1 MDNHVTRI
9 LKLIKNEDRG
19 RKGRKHKDPKKES
32 ELIGL
37 IEDFYTEYQSL
48 YAMFDHLRRES
59 GNVGRGR
66 NENEVSFSNS
76 SSDSEYFSSE
86 EFDSSS
92 GRIENEHKEEA
103 DRIRKELETAEF
115 EITDLKHKLASTSQE
130 KEALNSYYM
139 AAFSKIQ
146 EAEIINK
153 NERIEADKRE
163 KELLAI
169 IKAREIHGN
178 QASTRIKNLQSQ
190 LTGLKVEVKSF
201 CGQKRDMEAQIE
213 SKATEAKQEKEK
225 NTGLHARISELELSL
240 KEKDY
245 EVSSLQEKLKDNEE
259 YSMSKIADIM
269 AQASNLQ
276 LEANSF
282 HAQKAELEEKNQK
295 MVRERNGA
303 LAQVKG
309 LMDQVT
315 AMQIELETLHNQKS
329 ESDQQMEKEN
339 KETSKYPVV
348 IETLKD
354 ELAKMSMAEKRMMDE
369 KEGFHIQVKDLELE
383 VESLQNQ
390 KNELEELIKSKVCET
405 NQLKEDKEGLHARNL
420 ELERALTEKE
430 DKLSAL
436 QKKYEIK
443 ENEASTQV
451 MNIAQVNMLQDS
463 DSLLNKKSQLEPQIE
478 REKQGSSKR
487 PSQVSQNIKLKR
499 KIADGQRIVKNS
511 TINKTNGE
519 HRKAK
524 VWLQKSRLFP
534 QAAERKMEEL
544 AEAFCKNL
552 DDKTHLLYQ
561 RILLIERLHTEN
573 KDSYRMT
580 QNRYEQEIRMLEEKV
595 ATYEAELRKISHKL
609 ETTNNAL
616 CGAEQVRK
624 FDEYNSNV
632 VSRITNMLNKLQ
644 FAKDWVTVTNSEIK
658 RLKHNE
664 SCFAAQLENKE
675 EQEFILRTRVWK
687 LEAQLSKE
695 GGEKLNLMTAIS
707 QLEKKVRKLEK
718 NIKEKDEE
726 LSSLGEEKREAIRQ
740 LCLLIDYHRSRY
752 DDLKELMQQMKK

>member
-9 LKLIKNEDRG
+9 LKLIKSEDRG

-32 ELIGL
+32 ELVGL

-59 GNVGRGR
+59 
-66 NENEVSFSNS
+66 
-76 SSDSEYFSSE
+76 DSEYFSSE
-86 EFDSSS
+86 EFDSSN
-92 GRIENEHKEEA
+92 GRVENERKEEA

-115 EITDLKHKLASTSQE
+115 EITDLKQKLASTSQE
-130 KEALNSYYM
+130 KEALNSDYM
-139 AAFSKIQ
+139 AALSKIQ

-153 NERIEADKRE
+153 NERIEVDKRE

-169 IKAREIHGN
+169 IKVREIHGN
-178 QASTRIKNLQSQ
+178 QASARIKGLESQ
-190 LTGLKVEVKSF
+190 LTGLKVEVRSL
-201 CGQKRDMEAQIE
+201 CGQKRDLEAQIE

-240 KEKDY
+240 KEKDNK
-245 EVSSLQEKLKDNEE
+245 VCSLQEKLKDNEE

-269 AQASNLQ
+269 AQAGNLQ

-282 HAQKAELEEKNQK
+282 HAQKAELEERNQK
-295 MVRERNGA
+295 MVCERNGA

-315 AMQIELETLHNQKS
+315 AMQMELETLHNQKS

-354 ELAKMSMAEKRMMDE
+354 ELVRMSMAEKRMMDE
-369 KEGFHIQVKDLELE
+369 KEGIHIQVKDLELE
-383 VESLQNQ
+383 VESLHNQ
-390 KNELEELIKSKVCET
+390 KNELEELINSKVCEM
-405 NQLKEDKEGLHARNL
+405 NQLEEDKEGLQARNL

-451 MNIAQVNMLQDS
+451 MNLAQVNMLQDS

-478 REKQGSSKR
+478 REKQESSKR
-487 PSQVSQNIKLKR
+487 PSQVSQNIK
-499 KIADGQRIVKNS
+499 
-511 TINKTNGE
+511 
-519 HRKAK
+519 
-524 VWLQKSRLFP
+524 LFP

-561 RILLIERLHTEN
+561 RILVIERLHSES

-580 QNRYEQEIRMLEEKV
+580 KNRYEQEIGMLEEKV
-595 ATYEAELRKISHKL
+595 ATYEAEIRKMSHTL

-616 CGAEQVRK
+616 CGAEQVRR
-624 FDEYNSNV
+624 FEEYNSNV
-632 VSRITNMLNKLQ
+632 AGRITNMLNELQ
-644 FAKDWVTVTNSEIK
+644 FAKDWVTVTNNEIK

-664 SCFAAQLENKE
+664 SCLAAQLENKE
-675 EQEFILRTRVWK
+675 EQEFILRERVWK
-687 LEAQLSKE
+687 LEARLSKE

-707 QLEKKVRKLEK
+707 QLEKKVGKLEK

-726 LSSLGEEKREAIRQ
+726 LISLGEEKREAIRQ

>member
-86 EFDSSS
+86 EFDSSN

-178 QASTRIKNLQSQ
+178 PASARIKNLQSQ
-190 LTGLKVEVKSF
+190 LTGLKVEVKSL

-369 KEGFHIQVKDLELE
+369 KEGHIQVKDLELE

-451 MNIAQVNMLQDS
+451 MNLAQVNVLQDS

-478 REKQGSSKR
+478 REKQGSSRR

-552 DDKTHLLYQ
+552 DDKNHLLYQ

-707 QLEKKVRKLEK
+707 QLEKKVGKLEK

-726 LSSLGEEKREAIRQ
+726 LSGLGEEKREAIRQ

>member
-1 MDNHVTRI
+1 MTRI

-86 EFDSSS
+86 EFDSSN

-115 EITDLKHKLASTSQE
+115 EITDLKNKLASTSQE

-190 LTGLKVEVKSF
+190 LTGLKVEVKSL

-309 LMDQVT
+309 LMDQVI
-315 AMQIELETLHNQKS
+315 AMQMELETLHNQKS

-339 KETSKYPVV
+339 KETSKYLVV

-405 NQLKEDKEGLHARNL
+405 NQLTEDKEGLQARNL

-443 ENEASTQV
+443 ENETSTQV
-451 MNIAQVNMLQDS
+451 MNLAQVNMLQDS

-499 KIADGQRIVKNS
+499 KID
-511 TINKTNGE
+511 
-519 HRKAK
+519 RK
-524 VWLQKSRLFP
+524 S
-534 QAAERKMEEL
+534 
-544 AEAFCKNL
+544 
-552 DDKTHLLYQ
+552 
-561 RILLIERLHTEN
+561 
-573 KDSYRMT
+573 
-580 QNRYEQEIRMLEEKV
+580 
-595 ATYEAELRKISHKL
+595 
-609 ETTNNAL
+609 
-616 CGAEQVRK
+616 
-624 FDEYNSNV
+624 V
-632 VSRITNMLNKLQ
+632 V
-644 FAKDWVTVTNSEIK
+644 
-658 RLKHNE
+658 
-664 SCFAAQLENKE
+664 
-675 EQEFILRTRVWK
+675 
-687 LEAQLSKE
+687 
-695 GGEKLNLMTAIS
+695 
-707 QLEKKVRKLEK
+707 
-718 NIKEKDEE
+718 
-726 LSSLGEEKREAIRQ
+726 
-740 LCLLIDYHRSRY
+740 
-752 DDLKELMQQMKK
+752 

>member
-37 IEDFYTEYQSL
+37 IEDFYREYQSL

-178 QASTRIKNLQSQ
+178 QASARIKNLQSQ
-190 LTGLKVEVKSF
+190 LTGLKVEVKSL

-369 KEGFHIQVKDLELE
+369 KEGHIQVKDLELE

-519 HRKAK
+519 HRKAE

-707 QLEKKVRKLEK
+707 QLEKKVGKLEK

-726 LSSLGEEKREAIRQ
+726 LSGLGEEKREAIRQ

>member
-86 EFDSSS
+86 EFDSSN

-178 QASTRIKNLQSQ
+178 QASARIKNLQSQ

-225 NTGLHARISELELSL
+225 NTGLHAWISELELSL

-369 KEGFHIQVKDLELE
+369 KEGHIQVKDLELE

-405 NQLKEDKEGLHARNL
+405 NQLTEDKEGLHARNL

-451 MNIAQVNMLQDS
+451 MNLAQVNVLQDS

-519 HRKAK
+519 HRKAE

-534 QAAERKMEEL
+534 QAAERKMEKL

-552 DDKTHLLYQ
+552 DDKNHLLYQ

>member
-19 RKGRKHKDPKKES
+19 RKGRKHKNPKKES

-178 QASTRIKNLQSQ
+178 QASARIKNLQSQ
-190 LTGLKVEVKSF
+190 LTGLKVEVKSL

-329 ESDQQMEKEN
+329 ESDQQIEKEN

-369 KEGFHIQVKDLELE
+369 KEGHIQVKDLELE

-451 MNIAQVNMLQDS
+451 MNLAQVNMLQDS

-519 HRKAK
+519 HRKAE

-632 VSRITNMLNKLQ
+632 VSRITNMLNELQ

-707 QLEKKVRKLEK
+707 QLDKKVGKLEK
-718 NIKEKDEE
+718 NIKEKDGE

-752 DDLKELMQQMKK
+752 DDLKELMQQ

>member
-178 QASTRIKNLQSQ
+178 QASARIKNLQSQ
-190 LTGLKVEVKSF
+190 LTGLKVEVKSL

-369 KEGFHIQVKDLELE
+369 KEGHIQVKDLELE

-519 HRKAK
+519 HRKAE

-707 QLEKKVRKLEK
+707 QLEKKVGKLEK
-718 NIKEKDEE
+718 NIKEKDGE

>member
-178 QASTRIKNLQSQ
+178 QASARIKNLQSQ

-225 NTGLHARISELELSL
+225 NTGLHAWISELELSL

-369 KEGFHIQVKDLELE
+369 KEGHIQVKDLELE

-405 NQLKEDKEGLHARNL
+405 NQLTEDKEGLHARNL

-451 MNIAQVNMLQDS
+451 MNLAQVNVLQDS

-519 HRKAK
+519 HRKAE

-534 QAAERKMEEL
+534 QAAERKMEKL

-552 DDKTHLLYQ
+552 DDKNHLLYQ

>member
-37 IEDFYTEYQSL
+37 IEDFYREYQSL

-86 EFDSSS
+86 EFDSSN

-178 QASTRIKNLQSQ
+178 QASARIKNLQSQ
-190 LTGLKVEVKSF
+190 LTGLKVEVKSL

-369 KEGFHIQVKDLELE
+369 KEGHIQVKDLELE

-519 HRKAK
+519 HRKAE

-707 QLEKKVRKLEK
+707 QLEKKVGKLEK
-718 NIKEKDEE
+718 NIKEKDGE